1 MGTTFPKFD
10 PTMFNNSD
18 NPTFPFE
25 DKMNVGDDE
34 AIEISKL
41 NNI

>member
-1 MGTTFPKFD
+1 MGMTFPKCD

-18 NPTFPFE
+18 NLTFPFE

-34 AIEISKL
+34 SIEFSKV

>member
-1 MGTTFPKFD
+1 MGMTFPKCD

-18 NPTFPFE
+18 NPTLPFE

-34 AIEISKL
+34 SIEFSKV